1 MTQRELLVLGS
12 SAQTPT
18 RRRNHNGYL
27 LRWDRELLLFDP
39 GEGTQRQLI
48 HAGMS
53 GARINRICITHFHGD
68 HCLGL
73 PGIIQRLSLDQASGP
88 VHAYYPAEGSQ
99 YFDRL
104 RTAAAFHETT
114 ELVAHP
120 CAPGVVASA
129 EAFELSALALQHRIP
144 TLGWRL
150 VEPPRRHF
158 LPERLAARG
167 IEGPAVGRLRRDGA
181 VEAPGGTVRLDDV
194 SEVRPGQRFA
204 FVMDTV
210 LCDAAFELAA
220 DADLLVCEATYLTA
234 DEHLALAYKHLTA
247 AQAARIA
254 AESGARRLVLTHFS
268 QRYPDVERFAQE
280 AGEIFPDVV
289 LAEDLMRIAVPPP
302 RRSDTTGDLPPD

>member
-53 GARINRICITHFHGD
+53 GARISRICITHFHGD

-73 PGIIQRLSLDQASGP
+73 PGIIQRLSLDQARGP
-88 VHAYYPAEGSQ
+88 VHAYFPVEGAP

-104 RTAAAFHETT
+104 RTAAAFHEIT

-120 CAPGVVASA
+120 CSSGVVATSPS
-129 EAFELSALALQHRIP
+129 FELSALALEHRIP

-150 VEPPRRHF
+150 AEPARQHF
-158 LPERLAARG
+158 LPERLAAKG
-167 IEGPAVGRLRRDGA
+167 VEGPDVGRLQRDGT
-181 VEAPGGTVRLDDV
+181 VKTPQGTVQLEDV
-194 SEVRPGQRFA
+194 TEVRPGQRFA

-234 DEHLALAYKHLTA
+234 DEHLAREYKHLTA

-254 AESGARRLVLTHFS
+254 ADSGARRLVLTHFS
-268 QRYPDVERFAQE
+268 QRYEDVERFAQE

-289 LAEDLMRIAVPPP
+289 LAEDLMRVGVPPP
-302 RRSDTTGDLPPD
+302 RKSDTTGDFTPG